1 MGSRVASFSVWD
13 TQRPP
18 PHLTQSKRHSR
29 KDSSLS
35 LNFHGNESIYL
46 RTRGGGGRGMGD
58 EFPFLNADGLNP
70 LCFLLLKKK
79 KDIQKL
85 LPFTLLDAS

>member
-1 MGSRVASFSVWD
+1 
-13 TQRPP
+13 
-18 PHLTQSKRHSR
+18 
-29 KDSSLS
+29 
-35 LNFHGNESIYL
+35 
-46 RTRGGGGRGMGD
+46 MGD